1 MRASAKKKEEIFSK
15 NLQGKKAQ
23 QSWEDTAAK
32 RNKDTDG
39 VRNKDKR
46 KGKSK
51 KRVAQDTDQTNVH
64 NRGCY

>member
-1 MRASAKKKEEIFSK
+1 MRGE
-15 NLQGKKAQ
+15 KAQ

-51 KRVAQDTDQTNVH
+51 TRVEQTQIKQMFITEVVIDN
-64 NRGCY
+64 